1 MDDGNGS
8 LPWHLYVRVHICLP
22 RGSVS
27 LPFRLYVEFP
37 RFTTNGMKPNASNIM
52 SAKSL
57 KRPMTRQRYKKIAL
71 YRQIFP
77 KIFAVVTFSVIKD
90 KSRQLPSYR
99 SEQSETDT
107 FRVSTFDC
115 RIFESQ

>member
-8 LPWHLYVRVHICLP
+8 LPWYLYVRVHICLP

-37 RFTTNGMKPNASNIM
+37 RFTTNGMKPNASNTM

-57 KRPMTRQRYKKIAL
+57 KRLMTCQRYKKNAL
-71 YRQIFP
+71 SMQIFL
-77 KIFAVVTFSVIKD
+77 KIFAALIFSIIKN
-90 KSRQLPSYR
+90 KSRLFSFYR
-99 SEQSETDT
+99 NKQSKTDT
-107 FRVSTFDC
+107 SQVSTFDC
-115 RIFESQ
+115 RIFESR

>member
-27 LPFRLYVEFP
+27 LSFRLYVEFP
-37 RFTTNGMKPNASNIM
+37 RFTTNGMKPNASNTM

-57 KRPMTRQRYKKIAL
+57 IRLMTRQRYKKSRLIQAD
-71 YRQIFP
+71 FP
-77 KIFAVVTFSVIKD
+77 ENICSIDVTKD
-90 KSRQLPSYR
+90 KSSRLPSYR
-99 SEQSETDT
+99 SKQSETDT
-107 FRVSTFDC
+107 FGVSTFDYNL
-115 RIFESQ
+115 FESL

>member
-8 LPWHLYVRVHICLP
+8 LPWYLYVRVHICLP

-37 RFTTNGMKPNASNIM
+37 RFTTNGMKPNASNTM

-57 KRPMTRQRYKKIAL
+57 KRLMTCQRYKKCVIHADFSENICSIDIF
-71 YRQIFP
+71 YYKEQI
-77 KIFAVVTFSVIKD
+77 KAVSI
-90 KSRQLPSYR
+90 L
-99 SEQSETDT
+99 
-107 FRVSTFDC
+107 
-115 RIFESQ
+115 

>member
-37 RFTTNGMKPNASNIM
+37 RFTTNGMKPNASNTM

-57 KRPMTRQRYKKIAL
+57 KRLMTRQRYKKIAL
-71 YRQIFP
+71 YRQISP
-77 KIFAVVTFSVIKD
+77 KIFAALIFSVIRN
-90 KSRQLPSYR
+90 KSKLLSL
-99 SEQSETDT
+99 
-107 FRVSTFDC
+107 
-115 RIFESQ
+115 

>member
-8 LPWHLYVRVHICLP
+8 LPWYLYVRVHICLP

-37 RFTTNGMKPNASNIM
+37 RFTTNGMKPNASNTM

-57 KRPMTRQRYKKIAL
+57 KRLMTCQRYKKIAL

-77 KIFAVVTFSVIKD
+77 ENICCIDIFYYKERIKAAFI
-90 KSRQLPSYR
+90 L
-99 SEQSETDT
+99 
-107 FRVSTFDC
+107 
-115 RIFESQ
+115 